1 MKDGSLLGC
10 VRYCVESETSMLR
23 TMMADSGHRRR
34 GIGTFL
40 LNEFTRYLEM
50 HHIRDVY
57 CLPYAY
63 LDAFYAAAG
72 FKRVPA
78 NEVPDFLKERMRTYD
93 ASGTLYLCMKRQ

>member
-1 MKDGSLLGC
+1 M
-10 VRYCVESETSMLR
+10 
-23 TMMADSGHRRR
+23 
-34 GIGTFL
+34 GTFL
-40 LNEFTRYLEM
+40 LNEFTRYLET